1 MFWIVA
7 PIVAVGVVAAIMS
20 SASEGERVARRN
32 WESKRE
38 EVKKTVE
45 EHRRNIE
52 THLRKAQQSYDFHF
66 LTDLHFSS
74 HRVADSAYK
83 LLNDAR
89 ESFGAT
95 IRILNQAF
103 TKKNEL
109 KSKLETSDREQ
120 KKEYLTEI
128 RSLND
133 FIGKVL
139 EDKKTME
146 SQRDGLLAEVK
157 RLNAQTA
164 ELKAAIRDRCG
175 EKGRDWH
182 QRLEQ
187 RAQANRLRRAK

>member
-1 MFWIVA
+1 MFWIIG
-7 PIVAVGVVAAIMS
+7 PIVVVGVVAAIIS
-20 SASEGERVARRN
+20 SASEGEKNARRN

-45 EHRRNIE
+45 EHRKNIE
-52 THLRKAQQSYDFHF
+52 THLQKAQQSYDFHF
-66 LTDLHFSS
+66 LVDLHFSS
-74 HRVADSAYK
+74 HRIADSAYK

-89 ESFGAT
+89 DSLGAT

-103 TKKNEL
+103 SKKNEL
-109 KSKLETSDREQ
+109 KSKLEISTREL

-128 RSLND
+128 RSLNE

-146 SQRDGLLAEVK
+146 SQRNGLHEEVK

-164 ELKAAIRDRCG
+164 ELKGVIRDRCG
-175 EKGRDWH
+175 EKGSDWH

>member
-1 MFWIVA
+1 MFWVIV
-7 PIVAVGVVAAIMS
+7 PIVVVGVVAAIMS
-20 SASEGERVARRN
+20 SASEGERSARRN

-45 EHRRNIE
+45 EHRKNIE
-52 THLRKAQQSYDFHF
+52 THLKQAQQSYNFHF

-74 HRVADSAYK
+74 HRIADSAYK

-89 ESFGAT
+89 DSFGAT

-109 KSKLETSDREQ
+109 KSKLETSTREL
-120 KKEYLTEI
+120 KEGYLTEI
-128 RSLND
+128 RSLNE

-139 EDKKTME
+139 EDKKIME
-146 SQRDGLLAEVK
+146 SQRDNLLAEVK

-164 ELKAAIRDRCG
+164 ELKSVIRDRCG
-175 EKGRDWH
+175 EKGRDWY

>member
-1 MFWIVA
+1 MFWVIV
-7 PIVAVGVVAAIMS
+7 PIMAVGVVAAIMS
-20 SASEGERVARRN
+20 SASEGERNARRN

-52 THLRKAQQSYDFHF
+52 THLKQAQQSYDFHF
-66 LTDLHFSS
+66 LVDLHFSS

-89 ESFGAT
+89 DSLGAT

-103 TKKNEL
+103 SKKNEL
-109 KSKLETSDREQ
+109 KSKLETSAREL
-120 KKEYLTEI
+120 KEEYLTEI
-128 RSLND
+128 RSLNE
-133 FIGKVL
+133 FINKVL

-146 SQRDGLLAEVK
+146 SQRDGLHTEVK

-164 ELKAAIRDRCG
+164 ELKGAIRDRCG

>member
-1 MFWIVA
+1 MFWIIA
-7 PIVAVGVVAAIMS
+7 PIVVVGVVAAIMS
-20 SASEGERVARRN
+20 SASEGEKNARRN

-45 EHRRNIE
+45 EHRKNIE
-52 THLRKAQQSYDFHF
+52 THLQKAQQSYDFHF
-66 LTDLHFSS
+66 LVDLHFSS
-74 HRVADSAYK
+74 HRIADSAYS

-89 ESFGAT
+89 DSLGAT

-103 TKKNEL
+103 SKKNEL
-109 KSKLETSDREQ
+109 KSKLEISTREL
-120 KKEYLTEI
+120 KNEYLTEI
-128 RSLND
+128 RSLNE

-146 SQRDGLLAEVK
+146 SQKDGLHIEVK

-164 ELKAAIRDRCG
+164 ELKGVIRDRCG
-175 EKGRDWH
+175 EKGSDWH